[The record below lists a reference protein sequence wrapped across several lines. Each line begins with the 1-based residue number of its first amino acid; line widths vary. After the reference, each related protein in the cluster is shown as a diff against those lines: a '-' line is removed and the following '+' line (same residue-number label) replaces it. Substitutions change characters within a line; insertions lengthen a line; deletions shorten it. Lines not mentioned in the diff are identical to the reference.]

1 MTNNGLTKLVDNLK
15 NKIKKIENQAKN
27 TKIKT
32 EEIQTYRIFSPLK
45 ASSKKYIGLLFSNNY
60 DSSEEITNS
69 ENCFNFIKLKKNN
82 NIINYSITL
91 KINDSIKDKNNI
103 CSFSLGIR
111 DKNEKI
117 KIIKG
122 SKIQCDILKDL
133 IDDNIIINNT
143 TIYEALENQELCLI
157 ADLTKNCVVVNKKS
171 IIKILNL

>member
-15 NKIKKIENQAKN
+15 NKIKKMENQF
-27 TKIKT
+27 KIKR
-32 EEIQTYRIFSPLK
+32 EEIQTYRIFSPIIK
-45 ASSKKYIGLLFSNNY
+45 SSSKKYIGLLFSNNY

-91 KINDSIKDKNNI
+91 KINDNIKDKNNI

-122 SKIQCDILKDL
+122 SKIQCNTLKDS
-133 IDDNIIINNT
+133 IEDTIIINNT
-143 TIYEALENQELCLI
+143 TIYEALDNQELCLI
-157 ADLTKNCVVVNKKS
+157 ADLTKNCNVVNKKS